1 MNAAANAARPAK
13 SEIMSRPKR
22 IAVVLFQL
30 GGPDTQEAVEPFLY
44 NLFSDPDIINFPGA
58 FLARKTL
65 ARLISRTRS
74 KTVRHHYA
82 EIGGAS
88 PIRRLTQDQADSLEA
103 ALRPHIDARVVVAMR
118 YWHPST
124 QDALTAL
131 DDEDFDELVLL
142 PLYPHYSLATTR
154 SSLKEWNRLAP
165 YCTPLRNETA
175 SLVGDLDSS
184 VGERLASSA
193 VSDLPAVAGLSTLGG
208 AGHESKRHGAH
219 ANEIPVHLIDHFF
232 DHPDYIA
239 AVVERINRVL
249 LDVSNRDRVHLVFS
263 AHGLPVS
270 LVHQG
275 DPYPE
280 QIEAT
285 VRLVRELGA
294 WPNPYVLC
302 YQSRV
307 GPQKWLQPSLLDT
320 IDKLARDRVRSLL
333 VIPISFLT
341 DHIETLHEINIEARA
356 HAEHAGIAEFHLMPA
371 LNDSPLLIRSLADL
385 VLRVIGMRDGVAT
398 FAS

>member
-1 MNAAANAARPAK
+1 
-13 SEIMSRPKR
+13 MSHPKR

-58 FLARKTL
+58 FLARKAL

-88 PIRRLTQDQADSLEA
+88 PIRRLTQDQADALEI

-118 YWHPST
+118 YWHPNT
-124 QDALTAL
+124 QDALDAL
-131 DDEDFDELVLL
+131 DEEDFDELVLL

-154 SSLKEWNRLAP
+154 SSLKEWNRLSP
-165 YCTPLRNETA
+165 YPTALRNE
-175 SLVGDLDSS
+175 SG
-184 VGERLASSA
+184 ASSA
-193 VSDLPAVAGLSTLGG
+193 GVLAAAPSSAPKS
-208 AGHESKRHGAH
+208 AH
-219 ANEIPVHLIDHFF
+219 ASEIPIHLIDHFF
-232 DHPDYIA
+232 DHPDYVA

-249 LDVSNRDRVHLVFS
+249 LDLPDRDRVHLVFS

-270 LVHQG
+270 LVQHG

-280 QIEAT
+280 HIEAT

-320 IDKLARDRVRSLL
+320 IDNLARDRARSLL

-356 HAEHAGIAEFHLMPA
+356 HAESIGITDFHLMPA
-371 LNDSPLLIRSLADL
+371 LNDSPLLIRALADL
-385 VLRVIGMRDGVAT
+385 VLRAIGMRDGVAT